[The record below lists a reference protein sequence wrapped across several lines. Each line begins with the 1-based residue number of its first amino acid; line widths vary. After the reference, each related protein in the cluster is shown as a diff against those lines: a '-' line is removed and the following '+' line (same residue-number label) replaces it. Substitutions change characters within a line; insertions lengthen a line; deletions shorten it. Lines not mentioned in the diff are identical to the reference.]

1 MRARSPGRSITRSI
15 TRSLVVAVAGGVLAT
30 ACLIQPGDPGPAD
43 VRLAVDTSQD
53 RRAISPLIYGSNV
66 ARDVAA
72 NGLTLVRLG
81 GNRWT
86 AYNWENN
93 ASNAGSDYLFQN
105 DSFLCQTSGCDRPGE
120 VVRRAITDSFSHN
133 ASIAITVPLHPV
145 THTTSPVSQTPPKMS
160 VPVSMVRHAVPFRV
174 RRS

>member
-1 MRARSPGRSITRSI
+1 MRARSPGRSI

-93 ASNAGSDYLFQN
+93 ASNAGSDWCHQN
-105 DSFLCQTSGCDRPGE
+105 DGYLSSSSGGTK
-120 VVRRAITDSFSHN
+120 V
-133 ASIAITVPLHPV
+133 
-145 THTTSPVSQTPPKMS
+145 Q
-160 VPVSMVRHAVPFRV
+160 
-174 RRS
+174 